1 MKGKAGIVS
10 KSGTLTY
17 EAVGQTTAAGIG
29 QSTCVGIG
37 GDPIIGTNFIDVLEE
52 FEKDPETEAIVL
64 IGEIGG
70 DAEIKA
76 AEYIKNNVTKPVAA
90 FIAGQTAP
98 AGKTMGHAGAI
109 VSGGAGTAE
118 EKIAALREA
127 GCVVADTPAEIA
139 SSLIKAME
147 LKG

>member
-1 MKGKAGIVS
+1 M
-10 KSGTLTY
+10 
-17 EAVGQTTAAGIG
+17 
-29 QSTCVGIG
+29 GIG

-76 AEYIKNNVTKPVAA
+76 AEYIKANVTKPVAA

-98 AGKTMGHAGAI
+98 KGKTMGHAGN
-109 VSGGAGTAE
+109 VSGGAVLL
-118 EKIAALREA
+118 KKKWQHFVKQVVSLLKLRLK
-127 GCVVADTPAEIA
+127 
-139 SSLIKAME
+139 SL
-147 LKG
+147 LLY